1 MNNVKRNYFGKIK
14 TIRRQRTKKTV
25 STVKS
30 IFRMDEAGKR
40 QFRDSAGQTA
50 VSSDSTSSNGFL
62 KIRFL
67 PKMMIS
73 ENTEVCENS
82 KNAKKTE
89 RDFFK
94 SLNQLTKHYNIDQ
107 LPVGNFKYPYNIAL
121 SIWHTAKMLRE
132 NKPHFNSLQLVQD
145 NDERY
150 LISEERYNTSTTLF
164 YIPVIPLYHLL
175 KTKPGKNQHN
185 CFYLFVPTCTKMP
198 TFLTTDN
205 RALIYIGIMKCFP
218 IG

>member
-1 MNNVKRNYFGKIK
+1 MNNVKRNYFRKIK
-14 TIRRQRTKKTV
+14 TIRRQRTEKTV
-25 STVKS
+25 STIGS

-40 QFRDSAGQTA
+40 QFRDSEGQTA
-50 VSSDSTSSNGFL
+50 VSSASTSSNGFL

-94 SLNQLTKHYNIDQ
+94 SINQLTKHYNIDP
-107 LPVGNFKYPYNIAL
+107 LPVGNFTYPYNISL

-132 NKPHFNSLQLVQD
+132 NIPHFNNLQLMQD
-145 NDERY
+145 VNGTY
-150 LISEERYNTSTTLF
+150 LNSEER
-164 YIPVIPLYHLL
+164 
-175 KTKPGKNQHN
+175 
-185 CFYLFVPTCTKMP
+185 
-198 TFLTTDN
+198 
-205 RALIYIGIMKCFP
+205 
-218 IG
+218 